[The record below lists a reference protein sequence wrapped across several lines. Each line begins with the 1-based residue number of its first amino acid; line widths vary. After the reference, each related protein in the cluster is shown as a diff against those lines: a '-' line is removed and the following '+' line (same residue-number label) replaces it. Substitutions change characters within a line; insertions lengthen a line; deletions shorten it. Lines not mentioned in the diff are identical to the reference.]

1 MRGTLHWDG
10 RYPLPLPGVD
20 SRLIL
25 LTSRPRNIQGWCQV
39 KDMGWGP
46 QETCGQRLG
55 KKGGKVKNE
64 TSEGWLSDALYSLIS
79 CGSKQGRKLCTT
91 G

>member
-39 KDMGWGP
+39 KDMGWVP

-64 TSEGWLSDALYSLIS
+64 TSEGWLSDAL
-79 CGSKQGRKLCTT
+79 
-91 G
+91 